1 MSRYYSNQKIVEA
14 RGWHNFFPEDRVSGP
29 KPLPAT
35 PYWVGRGDHFMIP
48 ASKSYVAAGF
58 NRKQRAGGERFC
70 CLFWQKQEDG
80 KWKLKSTAALRT
92 WRHV

>member
-1 MSRYYSNQKIVEA
+1 
-14 RGWHNFFPEDRVSGP
+14 
-29 KPLPAT
+29 
-35 PYWVGRGDHFMIP
+35 MIP

-58 NRKQRAGGERFC
+58 NRKQRAGGERLC